1 MKLEGFRV
9 CLEAGHGYHDTM
21 EYDPGAV
28 ANGFEEHTLNVA
40 QVEHVA
46 KMLEAQGCAV
56 TKVICRSS
64 NGLALSKRGLQAG
77 GHDLFLSFHHNSFNG
92 KAQGTEVLMHLMG
105 TLSDAGFAAALS
117 KRVALALGYFDRGMK
132 KQSLAVLRQVPKDVK
147 AAVLVESYFMDN
159 TSLKGFDLEAL
170 SLKAADAVAEGIAE
184 YLVANC
190 KPRKQVIVEP
200 KKVDLGP
207 AEPKKVELPKMPWKK
222 N

>member
-9 CLEAGHGYHDTM
+9 CLEAGHGYHDTF

-28 ANGFEEHTLNVA
+28 AHGCEEHTLNVA

-46 KMLEAQGCAV
+46 KLLEAQGCAV
-56 TKVICRSS
+56 TKVICRSH
-64 NGLALSKRGLQAG
+64 NGLSLGKRGLQAA
-77 GHDLFLSFHHNSFNG
+77 GHDLFLSFHHNSYNG

-105 TLSDAGFAAALS
+105 TLSDAGFAASLS

-132 KQSLAVLRQVPKDVK
+132 KQSLGVLRQVPKDVK

-159 TSLKGFDLEAL
+159 TALAGKDLDAL
-170 SLKAADAVAEGIAE
+170 SLKAANAVAEGIAD
-184 YLVANC
+184 YLVKNC

-200 KKVDLGP
+200 KKVDIGP
-207 AEPKKVELPKMPWKK
+207 SELKKMELPKVPWKK

>member
-9 CLEAGHGYHDTM
+9 CLEAGHGYHDTF

-28 ANGFEEHTLNVA
+28 AHGCEEHKLNVA

-46 KMLEAQGCAV
+46 KLLEAQGCKV
-56 TKVICRSS
+56 TKVICRSH
-64 NGLALSKRGLQAG
+64 NGLSLGKRGLEAA
-77 GHDLFLSFHHNSFNG
+77 GHDLFLSFHHNAANG

-105 TLSDAGFAAALS
+105 TLSDAGFAASLS
-117 KRVALALGYFDRGMK
+117 KRVANHLGYFDRGMK
-132 KQSLAVLRQVPKDVK
+132 KQNLGVLRQVPKDVK

-159 TSLKGFDLEAL
+159 TALKDADLEVL

-200 KKVDLGP
+200 KKVDIGQS
-207 AEPKKVELPKMPWKK
+207 EPKKMEMPKMPWKK
-222 N
+222 S